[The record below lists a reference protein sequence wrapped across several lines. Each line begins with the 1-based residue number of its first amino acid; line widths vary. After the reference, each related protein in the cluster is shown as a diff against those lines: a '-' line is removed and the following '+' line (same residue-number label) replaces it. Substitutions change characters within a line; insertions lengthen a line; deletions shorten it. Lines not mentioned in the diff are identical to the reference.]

1 MIELTGKQT
10 NAIADELELA
20 NRCFLNIKTHE
31 IKFIPTSDEAYLDPD
46 IAKIYEEEF
55 DSIVINSS
63 DYVEFEEPA
72 TDEIYRIMQQFSAT
86 ITNTALKDKLNFA
99 LRDKKPLRR
108 FKMVLELHSNEY
120 ARWKQFKRAKFI
132 ANIEE
137 QIALF
142 NLNLFDE

>member
-1 MIELTGKQT
+1 MIELTGKQI
-10 NAIADELELA
+10 NAIADELEMA
-20 NRCFLNIKTHE
+20 NRCFLNIKTRE
-31 IKFIPTSDEAYLDPD
+31 IKFIPTSDEAYIDPE

-72 TDEIYRIMQQFSAT
+72 TDEIYRIMLQFIAMQS
-86 ITNTALKDKLNFA
+86 NNALKDKLTIA
-99 LRDKKPLRR
+99 LKDKKPLRR
-108 FKMVLELHSNEY
+108 FKMVLELHTNEY
-120 ARWKQFKRAKFI
+120 ARWKQFKRSKFI